1 MPSERFLKLS
11 EEKQKRIVEA
21 AVNEFAR
28 VPFESV
34 SINQIIR
41 EAGISRG
48 SFYTYFEDKRD
59 LLGYV
64 FECNWKLM
72 FDSLKDCL
80 LQEKGDLWLAM
91 DKWFS
96 MILAHR
102 HDEIVENN
110 IKIMANTGINHESE
124 IFRGNRFCEAEKQR
138 KKQSEEQIRWIVD
151 HVDPACLD
159 VTKPFPELKTLFQL
173 LIGITMMSL
182 IGTMV
187 RDEDEAKIQRK
198 YRTILDYFRYG
209 ACPRERREE

>member
-28 VPFESV
+28 VPFENV

-41 EAGISRG
+41 EADISRG

-64 FECNWKLM
+64 FQCNWKLM
-72 FDSLKDCL
+72 FDSLKESL
-80 LQEKGDLWLAM
+80 LQANGDLWLAM
-91 DKWFS
+91 DRWFA

-102 HDEIVENN
+102 HDEIVEKN
-110 IKIMANTGINHESE
+110 IQIMANTGINHESE
-124 IFRGNRFCEAEKQR
+124 IFRSKRVCEAEQQHKTH
-138 KKQSEEQIRWIVD
+138 SEEQIRWLIA
-151 HVDPACLD
+151 HVDPECLD

-187 RDEDEAKIQRK
+187 RGDDEEKILRK
-198 YRTILDYFRYG
+198 YRTMLDYFRYG
-209 ACPRERREE
+209 ACPRERRAE

>member
-28 VPFESV
+28 VPFENV

-41 EAGISRG
+41 EADISRG

-72 FDSLKDCL
+72 FASLKDCL
-80 LQEKGDLWLAM
+80 QQEKGDLWLAM
-91 DKWFS
+91 DRWFS
-96 MILAHR
+96 LVLAHR
-102 HDEIVENN
+102 NDEIVQKN
-110 IKIMANTGINHESE
+110 IRIMANTGINHESE
-124 IFRGNRFCEAEKQR
+124 IFRGNRFCEEEKQR
-138 KKQSEEQIRWIVD
+138 KRHSEEQIRWLIA
-151 HVDPACLD
+151 HVDPESLD

-198 YRTILDYFRYG
+198 YRTMLDYFRYG
-209 ACPRERREE
+209 ACPRERRTE